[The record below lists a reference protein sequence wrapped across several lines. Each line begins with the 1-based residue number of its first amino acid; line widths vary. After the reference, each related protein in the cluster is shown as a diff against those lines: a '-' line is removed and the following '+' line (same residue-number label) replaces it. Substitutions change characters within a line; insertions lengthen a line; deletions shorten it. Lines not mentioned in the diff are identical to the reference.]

1 MSTPLKGAYDQEPNT
16 GWRKMVPAASIMLGS
31 LITIWPFIASI
42 PFLPPMGLL
51 MLLGWRMA
59 RPGVLAIWAPLP
71 LGFFDDLLSGQP
83 LGSAILLWQVCFIVI
98 DLIDQRLVFRDSW
111 QDWLIAGGS
120 LAFCLIASRL
130 VAAPLGAHV
139 DTPLVLQILVSILLF
154 PLAARIAIWLDRR
167 RAVT

>member
-1 MSTPLKGAYDQEPNT
+1 MNTPLKGAFDDEPNT
-16 GWRKMVPAASIMLGS
+16 GWRKLVPAASIMLGS
-31 LITIWPFIASI
+31 LITIWPLIASV
-42 PFLPPMGLL
+42 PFLPPLGLL

-98 DLIDQRLVFRDSW
+98 DLIDQRLVFRDLW

-120 LAFCLIASRL
+120 LAFCLIAGRL
-130 VAAPLGAHV
+130 VATPLSAHV
-139 DTPLVLQILVSILLF
+139 DTPLVLQIAVSVLLF
-154 PLAARIAIWLDRR
+154 PLAARIAMWLDRR

>member
-1 MSTPLKGAYDQEPNT
+1 VSTPLKGAYDQEPNT